1 MSNPPSGRQA
11 VTSVGVRADGFA
23 APGFEPVVEAFARN
37 FAEHGELGAAFA
49 AYRDGELVV
58 DLWGGVADRAQG
70 RTWERDT
77 LQLVFSG
84 TKGLVAICLL
94 LLIDRGQLDLDERV
108 AAYWPEFAAAGKE
121 AVTVRQVVSHR
132 ARLPGLLEAVTLEQ
146 LVDDRLMAA
155 KLAAQPQLGDPRAA
169 RTYHALTYG
178 WLCGELVRRI
188 DGRSVGRFFAEELA
202 GPLELELWIGL
213 PAELESRVS
222 RLEQA
227 ETWGTCPV
235 FDAAA
240 VAGDELMRAVWA
252 NPVMWQPHA
261 FAWNERA
268 IHAAEIPGA
277 GAIGTAR
284 SIAKLYGSLEG
295 LISHG
300 VLALARTQ
308 IERREEPLTGEL
320 QSFGIGF
327 ELQTEERLYGPPDVA
342 FGHGGAGGSLHG
354 AWPVHGVG
362 FSYAMNR
369 MRDDQLAGD
378 ARSQG
383 LLNALHDC
391 VVAVGA

>member
-1 MSNPPSGRQA
+1 MSVDA
-11 VTSVGVRADGFA
+11 RAAGFV
-23 APGFEPVVEAFARN
+23 APGFEPVADAFARN

-58 DLWGGVADRAQG
+58 DLWGGVADRAAG
-70 RTWERDT
+70 RPWERDT

-94 LLIDRGQLDLDERV
+94 LLIDRGLLELDERV
-108 AAYWPEFAAAGKE
+108 ATYWPEFAAAGKE
-121 AVTVRQVVSHR
+121 AVTVREVVSHT
-132 ARLPGLLEAVTLEQ
+132 ARLPGLLEPITVEQ
-146 LVDDRLMAA
+146 LVDDRLMAL
-155 KLAAQPQLGDPRAA
+155 KLAAQPQLEDPRAA

-188 DGRSVGRFFAEELA
+188 DGRSVGRFFDEELA
-202 GPLELELWIGL
+202 RPLGLELWIGL
-213 PAELESRVS
+213 PAEHEPRIS

-227 ETWGTCPV
+227 ESWGSCPV
-235 FDAAA
+235 FDPA
-240 VAGDELMRAVWA
+240 VLARDELMAAVWA
-252 NPVMWQPHA
+252 NPVLWQPDA

-268 IHAAEIPGA
+268 LHAAEIPGA

-284 SIAKLYGSLEG
+284 SIAQLYGSLEQ
-295 LISHG
+295 LVSHD

-308 IERREEPLTGEL
+308 IVRREEPLTGEL

-327 ELQTEERLYGPPDVA
+327 ELQTEERLYGPPREA

-354 AWPVHGVG
+354 AWPAHGVG
-362 FSYAMNR
+362 FSYAMNL

-383 LLNALHDC
+383 LLTALHDS